1 MEIRISEKEILSG
14 DISKIKTIIDKFAP
28 DRRLSAENEN
38 KISIE
43 FDQRSYDLI
52 KKIHKNDLYKAWFQK
67 LDSEYTYLPFF
78 LNKESKT
85 LMFFIMGNTRF
96 EIDSQNNVQ
105 FDEVSKERYIKKKR
119 SAIVNFCV
127 NHNIDPHSAVHR
139 LASFKPENSIEA
151 KARQL
156 IKIAEYLDKYSSI
169 AALNMQSEFVVWLR
183 LAAHPSDLKIL
194 QCHYVKDCPQPCFSI
209 ILENAGYCLEYSVK
223 ILASGKDIE
232 SFLEKN
238 SSIKIVVVFKENNEN
253 QSIPIETHF
262 TCITRQELEEER
274 KKIKNAPEK
283 PEKQPE
289 DTEKTLPLREVAEET
304 PAETPEKTEE
314 KTEEKI
320 EERTEEKA
328 EAEVEKEVEEEET
341 APANETPEETISR
354 LKKENRELK
363 AKLKQKDKLI
373 EEYEEAI
380 NRLQQHPI
388 ASFFKKLFK

>member
-1 MEIRISEKEILSG
+1 M
-14 DISKIKTIIDKFAP
+14 
-28 DRRLSAENEN
+28 
-38 KISIE
+38 
-43 FDQRSYDLI
+43 
-52 KKIHKNDLYKAWFQK
+52 
-67 LDSEYTYLPFF
+67 
-78 LNKESKT
+78 
-85 LMFFIMGNTRF
+85 
-96 EIDSQNNVQ
+96 
-105 FDEVSKERYIKKKR
+105 
-119 SAIVNFCV
+119 
-127 NHNIDPHSAVHR
+127 
-139 LASFKPENSIEA
+139 
-151 KARQL
+151 
-156 IKIAEYLDKYSSI
+156 DKYSSI

-194 QCHYVKDCPQPCFSI
+194 QGHYVKDCPQPCFSI

-289 DTEKTLPLREVAEET
+289 DTEKTLPPREVAK
-304 PAETPEKTEE
+304 ETPETPE
-314 KTEEKI
+314 TIEEKI

-328 EAEVEKEVEEEET
+328 EAEVEKEVEEEED